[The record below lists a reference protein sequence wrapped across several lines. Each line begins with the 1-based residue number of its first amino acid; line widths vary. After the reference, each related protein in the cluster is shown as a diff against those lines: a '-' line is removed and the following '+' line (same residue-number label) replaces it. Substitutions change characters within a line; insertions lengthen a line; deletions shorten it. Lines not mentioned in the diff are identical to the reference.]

1 MYDDDPNVVRDRE
14 VVREERPRYADGP
27 RYVAGPTPV
36 DYVAR
41 IVKLLFGILQVLLI
55 LRIVF
60 LLLIANRDNT
70 IVQSILNITEPF
82 VQPFVGMFRFDDVR
96 SGTGSVL
103 DIAAIV
109 ALIAWTIVEWL
120 ILAILN
126 VFRNRGTA
134 PAV

>member
-70 IVQSILNITEPF
+70 IVQTVLSLTDPF
-82 VQPFVGMFRFDDVR
+82 VSPFVGMFRFSDVR
-96 SGTGSVL
+96 SSSGSVL

-109 ALIAWTIVEWL
+109 ALVGWSLIEWI
-120 ILAILN
+120 ILAVLN
-126 VFRNRGTA
+126 VFNRHDATVDA
-134 PAV
+134 